1 MTERS
6 MGVTRACGLVGI
18 SRSLFAYEST
28 RSGDA
33 ALTERMKEMAVAK
46 RRYGYRRIH
55 VSADVIL
62 THRVG
67 VNLTHL
73 GDDGGLLA
81 ADNVDS
87 GASSGDQGNGA
98 SRRQHSG
105 DGQAAGL
112 LTQHDQA
119 VSA

>member
-1 MTERS
+1 MPQARNLRGNVLQLEGEVRWHDGAGRS
-6 MGVTRACGLVGI
+6 EAQGAGAGEQQAQEAVG
-18 SRSLFAYEST
+18 RV
-28 RSGDA
+28 DA
-33 ALTERMKEMAVAK
+33 
-46 RRYGYRRIH
+46 GQG

-98 SRRQHSG
+98 SWRQHSG